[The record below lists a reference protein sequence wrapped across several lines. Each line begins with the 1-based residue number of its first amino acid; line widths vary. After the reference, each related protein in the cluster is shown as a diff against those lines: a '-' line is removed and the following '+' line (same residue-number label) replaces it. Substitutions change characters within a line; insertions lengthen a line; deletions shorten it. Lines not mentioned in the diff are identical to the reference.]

1 MSAQPP
7 GPDKRDL
14 APGER
19 KALALQRLDATRTRL
34 IQQLYPAPSG
44 HDATASPGVARL
56 LTAMMGRV
64 QRDGWTRGAWRAAR
78 ALGRQWWR
86 RQPWHAPAALVAG
99 TLAQEVRPLVRRHP
113 WACLAAAAAVGA
125 GLVLARP
132 WVSRTVRQQVHGL
145 PAQVGGLLWQ
155 QLAQAP
161 VQLALAGVLSAWLAN
176 QRQHPPAT
184 HATPPSA
191 PTPEPGPPPAR

>member
-1 MSAQPP
+1 MNTPALT
-7 GPDKRDL
+7 PD
-14 APGER
+14 ER
-19 KALALQRLDATRTRL
+19 KALALQRLDTIRTRL

-44 HDATASPGVARL
+44 HDTAAGPGVARL
-56 LTAMMGRV
+56 LTALMGRV
-64 QRDGWTRGAWRAAR
+64 QRDGWARSAWRAAR
-78 ALGRQWWR
+78 ALGRQWFR

-99 TLAQEVRPLVRRHP
+99 TLAQEVRPLLRRHP

-125 GLVLARP
+125 GMVLARP

-161 VQLALAGVLSAWLAN
+161 VQLALAGALSAWLAN
-176 QRQHPPAT
+176 LDRRSPA
-184 HATPPSA
+184 PGVA
-191 PTPEPGPPPAR
+191 PTPEPGPPPAP